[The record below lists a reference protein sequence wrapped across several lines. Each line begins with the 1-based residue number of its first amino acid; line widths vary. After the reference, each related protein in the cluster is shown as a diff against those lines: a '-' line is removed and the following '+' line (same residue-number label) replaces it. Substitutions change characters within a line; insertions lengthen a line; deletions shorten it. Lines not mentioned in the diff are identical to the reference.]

1 MGASRL
7 PVLGSAAVAKAWHES
22 GSLSFTIRNHSTT
35 LLMACSTCEREIPDN
50 LGVCP
55 YCGRPQ
61 DPITQNKRIL
71 TVFAVLTA
79 MLAAAFVLQAL
90 VD

>member
-1 MGASRL
+1 
-7 PVLGSAAVAKAWHES
+7 
-22 GSLSFTIRNHSTT
+22 
-35 LLMACSTCEREIPDN
+35 MACSTCEREIPDN

-61 DPITQNKRIL
+61 DPIIQNKRIL